1 MKLILPLICAAA
13 ALILP
18 TATWAQAPQ
27 CTVRTGTT
35 VERSTYDG
43 RHFSVEI
50 EGPAQGDV
58 DDLIL
63 IPGLATSREVW
74 DATRAAQRSCV
85 RLHVI
90 QIRGFGDTAEANGEG
105 PVLEPFVRELGDY
118 IADRIMAGGG
128 KKPLIVGHSLG
139 GLSALMIAARYPD
152 LVRKVMVVDALPFI
166 GTLFHPAATVEA
178 VRPQAERMAAFIRST
193 YGQPTPISTGRDPGP
208 QSQAGRLTNSA
219 QGRIM
224 VDRWSRNSDPRVI
237 AQAFLEVMA
246 TDLRLELPKIT
257 APVTLLYAQD
267 DSAMT
272 VAQSTAAF
280 VPQYAGTPNFKAVQ
294 ITGSYHFIMLDQPEK
309 FAGALGSF
317 LAEDTQDPQ

>member
-1 MKLILPLICAAA
+1 M
-13 ALILP
+13 
-18 TATWAQAPQ
+18 
-27 CTVRTGTT
+27 
-35 VERSTYDG
+35 
-43 RHFSVEI
+43 

-58 DDLIL
+58 DDVIL

-90 QIRGFGDTAEANGEG
+90 QIRGFGDAAEANGEG

-139 GLSALMIAARYPD
+139 GLSGLMIAARYPD

-166 GTLFHPAATVEA
+166 GTLFHPAATVDL
-178 VRPQAERMAAFIRST
+178 VRPQAERLAASIRSA
-193 YGQPTPISTGRDPGP
+193 YGQPKPVDTGRDPGP
-208 QSQAGRLTNSA
+208 QSQAGGLTNNPR
-219 QGRIM
+219 GRM
-224 VDRWSRNSDPRVI
+224 TVDRWSRNSDPRVI
-237 AQAFLEVMA
+237 AQALLDVMT
-246 TDLRLELPKIT
+246 TDMRPELSKIS

-272 VAQSTAAF
+272 VEQSTAAF
-280 VPQYAGTPNFKAVQ
+280 LPQYSGTPNFKATQ
-294 ITGSYHFIMLDQPEK
+294 IGGSYHFIMLDQPEK
-309 FAGALGSF
+309 FAKALTDFIAG
-317 LAEDTQDPQ
+317 TP

>member
-1 MKLILPLICAAA
+1 MKLTIPLIIAAA
-13 ALILP
+13 ALMTPNVAKAQTPLCSASAG
-18 TATWAQAPQ
+18 TA
-27 CTVRTGTT
+27 
-35 VERSTYDG
+35 VERATYDG

-58 DDLIL
+58 DDVIL

-90 QIRGFGDTAEANGEG
+90 QIRGFGDAAEANGEG

-139 GLSALMIAARYPD
+139 GLSGLMIAARYPD

-166 GTLFHPAATVEA
+166 GTLFHPAATVDL
-178 VRPQAERMAAFIRST
+178 VRPQAERLAASIRSA
-193 YGQPTPISTGRDPGP
+193 YGQPKPVDTGRDPGP
-208 QSQAGRLTNSA
+208 QSQAGGLTNTPR
-219 QGRIM
+219 GRM
-224 VDRWSRNSDPRVI
+224 TVDRWSRNSDPRVI
-237 AQAFLEVMA
+237 AQALLDVMT
-246 TDLRLELPKIT
+246 TDMRPELPKIS

-272 VAQSTAAF
+272 VEQSTAAF
-280 VPQYAGTPNFKAVQ
+280 LPQYAGTPHLKAIQ

-309 FAGALGSF
+309 FAKALADF
-317 LAEDTQDPQ
+317 IAATP

>member
-1 MKLILPLICAAA
+1 M
-13 ALILP
+13 
-18 TATWAQAPQ
+18 
-27 CTVRTGTT
+27 
-35 VERSTYDG
+35 
-43 RHFSVEI
+43 

-58 DDLIL
+58 DDVIL

-90 QIRGFGDTAEANGEG
+90 QIRGFGDAAEANGEG

-139 GLSALMIAARYPD
+139 GLSGLMIAARYPD

-166 GTLFHPAATVEA
+166 GTLFHPAATVDL
-178 VRPQAERMAAFIRST
+178 VRPQAERLAASIRSA
-193 YGQPTPISTGRDPGP
+193 YGQPKPVDTGRDPGP
-208 QSQAGRLTNSA
+208 QSQAGGLTNNPR
-219 QGRIM
+219 GRM
-224 VDRWSRNSDPRVI
+224 TVDRWSRNSDPRVI
-237 AQAFLEVMA
+237 AQALLDVMT
-246 TDLRLELPKIT
+246 TDMRPELSKIS

-272 VAQSTAAF
+272 VEQSTAAF
-280 VPQYAGTPNFKAVQ
+280 LPQYSGTPNFKATQ
-294 ITGSYHFIMLDQPEK
+294 IRGSYHFIMLDQPEK
-309 FAGALGSF
+309 FAKALADFIAGA
-317 LAEDTQDPQ
+317 P

>member
-1 MKLILPLICAAA
+1 LKLILPLICAAA
-13 ALILP
+13 AFILP
-18 TATWAQAPQ
+18 TTTWAQAPQ
-27 CTVRTGTT
+27 CIAPAGAT
-35 VERSTYDG
+35 VEQSTYDG

-50 EGPAQGDV
+50 DGPAQGDV

-74 DATRAAQRSCV
+74 DATRAAQRSCI

-90 QIRGFGDTAEANGEG
+90 QIRGFGDAAEANGEG

-152 LVRKVMVVDALPFI
+152 LVRKVMVVDALPYI
-166 GTLFHPAATVEA
+166 GTLFHPAATVDL
-178 VRPQAERMAAFIRST
+178 VRPQAERLAASIRSA
-193 YGQPTPISTGRDPGP
+193 YVQPKPIDTGRDPGP
-208 QSQAGRLTNSA
+208 QSQAGGLTNNPR
-219 QGRIM
+219 GRM
-224 VDRWSRNSDPRVI
+224 TVDRWSRNSDPRVV
-237 AQAFLEVMA
+237 AQALLDVMT
-246 TDLRLELPKIT
+246 TDLRPELPKIS

-272 VAQSTAAF
+272 VEQSTAAF
-280 VPQYAGTPNFKAVQ
+280 IPQYTGTPNFKAIQ
-294 ITGSYHFIMLDQPEK
+294 IRGSYHFIMLDQPEK
-309 FAGALGSF
+309 FANE
-317 LAEDTQDPQ
+317 LANFMTASP

>member
-1 MKLILPLICAAA
+1 MKLTLPLIFAAA
-13 ALILP
+13 ALMLP
-18 TATWAQAPQ
+18 TVASAQTPQ
-27 CTVRTGTT
+27 CTASASAT
-35 VERSTYDG
+35 VERATYDG

-58 DDLIL
+58 DDVIL

-90 QIRGFGDTAEANGEG
+90 QIRGFGDAAEANGEG

-139 GLSALMIAARYPD
+139 GLSGLMIAARYPD

-166 GTLFHPAATVEA
+166 GTLFHPAATVDL
-178 VRPQAERMAAFIRST
+178 VRPQAERLAASIRSA
-193 YGQPTPISTGRDPGP
+193 YGQPKPVDTGRDPGP
-208 QSQAGRLTNSA
+208 QSQAGGLTNNPR
-219 QGRIM
+219 GRM
-224 VDRWSRNSDPRVI
+224 TVDRWSRNSDPRVI
-237 AQAFLEVMA
+237 AQALLDVMT
-246 TDLRLELPKIT
+246 TDMRPELSKIS

-272 VAQSTAAF
+272 VEQSTAAF
-280 VPQYAGTPNFKAVQ
+280 LPQYSGTPNFKATQ
-294 ITGSYHFIMLDQPEK
+294 IGGSYHFIMLDQPDK
-309 FAGALGSF
+309 FAKALTDFIAG
-317 LAEDTQDPQ
+317 TP

>member
-27 CTVRTGTT
+27 CIAPAGAT

-90 QIRGFGDTAEANGEG
+90 QIRGFGDAAEANGEG

-152 LVRKVMVVDALPFI
+152 LVRKVMVVDALPYI
-166 GTLFHPAATVEA
+166 GTLFHPAATVDLI
-178 VRPQAERMAAFIRST
+178 RPQAERLAASIRSA
-193 YGQPTPISTGRDPGP
+193 YGQPKPVDTGRDPGP
-208 QSQAGRLTNSA
+208 QSQAGGLTNNPR
-219 QGRIM
+219 GRM
-224 VDRWSRNSDPRVI
+224 TVDRWSRNSDPRVV
-237 AQAFLEVMA
+237 AQAILDVMT
-246 TDLRLELPKIT
+246 TDLRPELPKIS

-272 VAQSTAAF
+272 VEQSTAAF
-280 VPQYAGTPNFKAVQ
+280 IPQYTGTPNFKAIQ
-294 ITGSYHFIMLDQPEK
+294 IRGSYHFIMLDQPEK
-309 FAGALGSF
+309 FANE
-317 LAEDTQDPQ
+317 LANFMTASP